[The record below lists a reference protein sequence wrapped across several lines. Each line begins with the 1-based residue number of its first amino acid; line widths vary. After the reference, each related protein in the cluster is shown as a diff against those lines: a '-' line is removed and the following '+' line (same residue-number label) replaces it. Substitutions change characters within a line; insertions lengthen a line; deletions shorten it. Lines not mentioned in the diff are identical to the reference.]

1 MAANNKNNKKTS
13 EVTMFRVV
21 LLLVEVS
28 RVEGRFFTSRPGFI
42 IFMFIKKN
50 IRVL

>member
-1 MAANNKNNKKTS
+1 
-13 EVTMFRVV
+13 MFQGVR
-21 LLLVEVS
+21 LLVEVS
-28 RVEGRFFTSRPGFI
+28 RVTSRPGFI